1 MLMKL
6 SEGQDNRVRRA
17 IWNALRNYKN
27 NDDVSTFLQNVV
39 STDSK
44 YYSVSD
50 AFRAL
55 VAVDTAAA
63 RKKVDALLVRDSH
76 QDVIR
81 SAAISFFGS
90 VKSDK
95 NYNRLKELASYG
107 GTTWDARPEAVSQLS
122 RYAKEKR
129 ETVDI
134 FVNLLEDR
142 SRDVR
147 RRAIYAL
154 ATHGDKTHLGPLDE
168 VMFKDPALGRDIRY
182 AKKRILNPPKKP
194 TKTPVEKKLEE
205 ANRKLDEIK
214 RLLD

>member
-1 MLMKL
+1 MK
-6 SEGQDNRVRRA
+6 RA

-39 STDSK
+39 STDNK

-50 AFRAL
+50 AYRAL
-55 VAVDTAAA
+55 VVVDTAAA

-90 VKSDK
+90 VKNDK

-122 RYAKEKR
+122 RYVKEKR
-129 ETVDI
+129 ETIDI

-142 SRDVR
+142 SRDVEEGQLCTGQSWR
-147 RRAIYAL
+147 Q
-154 ATHGDKTHLGPLDE
+154 DSSLGHLDE
-168 VMFKDPALGRDIRY
+168 VML
-182 AKKRILNPPKKP
+182 
-194 TKTPVEKKLEE
+194 
-205 ANRKLDEIK
+205 
-214 RLLD
+214 

>member
-1 MLMKL
+1 MGRTERGSTGISQFKIQTTFRYAYEI

-55 VAVDTAAA
+55 VVVDTAAA

-81 SAAISFFGS
+81 S
-90 VKSDK
+90 
-95 NYNRLKELASYG
+95 
-107 GTTWDARPEAVSQLS
+107 
-122 RYAKEKR
+122 
-129 ETVDI
+129 
-134 FVNLLEDR
+134 LLFP
-142 SRDVR
+142 S
-147 RRAIYAL
+147 L
-154 ATHGDKTHLGPLDE
+154 E
-168 VMFKDPALGRDIRY
+168 V
-182 AKKRILNPPKKP
+182 
-194 TKTPVEKKLEE
+194 
-205 ANRKLDEIK
+205 
-214 RLLD
+214 